1 MMLPTTEMQKA
12 GRWSRFQVQ
21 YGEYQTFS
29 LEHVAFEMS
38 YILPEERMV
47 FHCNVNVS
55 ISLILAIVFNQ
66 FHLFEESFFR
76 ALHFSVLI

>member
-1 MMLPTTEMQKA
+1 MMLPTTEMHKA

-21 YGEYQTFS
+21 CGEDQTFS

-38 YILPEERMV
+38 YMLPEERMV
-47 FHCNVNVS
+47 FHCS
-55 ISLILAIVFNQ
+55 INISVSLILAIVFNQ
-66 FHLFEESFFR
+66 FYLFEESFFR